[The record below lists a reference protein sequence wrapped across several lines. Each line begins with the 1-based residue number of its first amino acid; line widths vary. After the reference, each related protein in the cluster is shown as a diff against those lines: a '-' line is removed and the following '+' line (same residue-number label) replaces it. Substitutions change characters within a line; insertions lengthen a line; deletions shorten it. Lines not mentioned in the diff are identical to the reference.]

1 MKICWYFWKSSEKPF
16 DQKSWQHHKD
26 KVHFTEKMV
35 KFSWTLYKCSLP
47 LVYSLCFFYNLGNGR
62 LWESRGPAT
71 LSYVACTN
79 RTTTQHLCDLRF
91 SYGNQH
97 VCWIT
102 FPWWW
107 QVKINRTKNIF
118 FKGIENRS
126 DILKKFIFNIKNVL
140 HVSARYSY

>member
-1 MKICWYFWKSSEKPF
+1 MLLKRWLNLVGPYINVAYRWY
-16 DQKSWQHHKD
+16 
-26 KVHFTEKMV
+26 
-35 KFSWTLYKCSLP
+35 TLYVFL
-47 LVYSLCFFYNLGNGR
+47 YNLGNGR
-62 LWESRGPAT
+62 LRESRGPAT

-91 SYGNQH
+91 AYGNQH

-107 QVKINRTKNIF
+107 QVKINRTKKVF
-118 FKGIENRS
+118 FKGIESRS
-126 DILKKFIFNIKNVL
+126 DILKKFIFIKNVL